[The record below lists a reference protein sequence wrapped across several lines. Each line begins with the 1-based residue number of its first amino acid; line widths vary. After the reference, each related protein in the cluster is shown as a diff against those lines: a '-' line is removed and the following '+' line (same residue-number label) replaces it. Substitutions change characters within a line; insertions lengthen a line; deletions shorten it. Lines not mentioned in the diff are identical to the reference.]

1 MLILSILM
9 IIDFGLTYYAVSA
22 DFATEANALMAWLFN
37 LPFGWSLL
45 ARLVMMAA
53 ILIPF
58 WLIFRRKD
66 RYKRLLRM
74 AYIVEGI
81 IVLSHSWWIIEMVR
95 AL

>member
-1 MLILSILM
+1 MMLI
-9 IIDFGLTYYAVSA
+9 DFILTYISVTGQYAY
-22 DFATEANALMAWLFN
+22 EANALMAWMFS

-45 ARLVMMAA
+45 ARLAMMG
-53 ILIPF
+53 IVLIPF
-58 WLIFRRKD
+58 WLIFRKRE

-81 IVLSHSWWIIEMVR
+81 IVLSHSWWIIEIVR

>member
-1 MLILSILM
+1 MPVLIILM
-9 IIDFGLTYYAVSA
+9 LTDFVLTYISVTAQYAY
-22 DFATEANALMAWLFN
+22 EANSLMAWLFN

-45 ARLVMMAA
+45 ARLVMMAV

-58 WLIFRRKD
+58 WLIFRKKD

-74 AYIVEGI
+74 ALIGEGI

>member
-1 MLILSILM
+1 MLILIILM
-9 IIDFGLTYYAVSA
+9 LIDFVLAYISVTGQYAY
-22 DFATEANALMAWLFN
+22 EANSLMAWMFN

-66 RYKRLLRM
+66 RYKRLLRL

>member
-1 MLILSILM
+1 MLI
-9 IIDFGLTYYAVSA
+9 DFVLAYISVTGQYAY
-22 DFATEANALMAWLFN
+22 EANSLMAWMFN

-66 RYKRLLRM
+66 RYKRLLRL